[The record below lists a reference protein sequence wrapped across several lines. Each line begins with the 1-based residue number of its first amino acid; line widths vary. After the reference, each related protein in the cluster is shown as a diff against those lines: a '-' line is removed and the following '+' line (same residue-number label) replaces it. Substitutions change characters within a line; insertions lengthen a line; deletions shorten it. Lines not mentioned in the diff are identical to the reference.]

1 MAMPTS
7 LQILIAYAQLLRQG
21 DLPEEALA
29 TAPVPPATAEE
40 LLKGGLQPIN
50 AEIAAWAE
58 QHADLGVEERFIDLA
73 ASLPAPETRF
83 PGGLGH
89 AGSEDGSE
97 KLEDTGGDNH
107 FRNAVENSLESIHR
121 SLGSSDDT
129 SSPAAAPQT
138 DDN

>member
-7 LQILIAYAQLLRQG
+7 LRILIAYAQLLRQG

-29 TAPVPPATAEE
+29 TAPEPSGTAEE

-50 AEIAAWAE
+50 AEIAAWVE

-73 ASLPAPETRF
+73 AGLPAPETRF

-89 AGSEDGSE
+89 ADSEDGLGE
-97 KLEDTGGDNH
+97 FEDTGGGNH
-107 FRNAVENSLESIHR
+107 LRNAVENSLESIHR

-129 SSPAAAPQT
+129 SAPATAPQT